1 MKSTAT
7 VLLVEDYDGW
17 RYQERKLLRAHPEW
31 KIISEACDGAE
42 GVRKAAE
49 LQPDIILLDIGL
61 PKLNG
66 IEAARRIRQVSPH
79 AHIVFVTQDGD
90 EDIRDAALSIEGTR
104 YVLKADAARELVDAI
119 AAALADRYTTT
130 RRC

>member
-1 MKSTAT
+1 MSHESTAT
-7 VLLVEDYDGW
+7 VLLVEDFDRW

-66 IEAARRIRQVSPH
+66 IEAAKRIRQVSPQ

-90 EDIRDAALSIEGTR
+90 KDIMAAALSIVGTR
-104 YVLKADAARELVDAI
+104 YVLKSNARTQLVEAI
-119 AAALADRYTTT
+119 AAALADRYTAAL
-130 RRC
+130 

>member
-1 MKSTAT
+1 MTHESTAT
-7 VLLVEDYDGW
+7 VLLVEDFDGW

-61 PKLNG
+61 PNLNG
-66 IEAARRIRQVSPH
+66 IEAAKRIRQVSPQ

-90 EDIRDAALSIEGTR
+90 KDIMAAALSIVGTR
-104 YVLKADAARELVDAI
+104 YVLKSNARTQLVEAI
-119 AAALADRYTTT
+119 AAALADRYIAAL
-130 RRC
+130 